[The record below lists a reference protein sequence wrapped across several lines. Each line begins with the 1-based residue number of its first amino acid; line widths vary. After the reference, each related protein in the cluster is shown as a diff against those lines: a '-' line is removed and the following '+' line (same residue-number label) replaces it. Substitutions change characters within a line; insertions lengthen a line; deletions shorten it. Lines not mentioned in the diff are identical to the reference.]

1 MLGTQESVFRFGD
14 VEVREREFRLI
25 KAGEVIPVEP
35 KAFRV
40 LLFLLHNPQKLI
52 TKEELLNAVWGETA
66 VSENSL
72 TRSIALL
79 RRLLGEDTH
88 EPRFIETV
96 ATVGYR
102 FICPVVNE
110 ESSASSQ
117 VAAEVPISGATR
129 PMPDVAK
136 PATTEAKSHGW
147 LRWWPWALIAGASV
161 VVISAGLL
169 IWYASQP
176 VPPPHI
182 SEYVQLT
189 NDSRWGKI
197 VLGSDGSRIYLA
209 LDPPALGHIPIAG
222 GDITIVPL
230 NVPGAK
236 PLSATSLGDISP
248 DGSSLFVVGATYSE
262 GDGPDQWVV
271 GTEGSPARYLM
282 RGITPAWSPDG
293 KQVVYSTA
301 KGYIY
306 SMPSGGGEPHLLL
319 ASSGSVPSAL
329 SIRLTGAESGSP
341 VTIGS
346 GRSPRTAGIS
356 ASSFLAGTDPAG
368 GTVGTGLL
376 MGTSTSFSLDTP
388 IASDNPRTNEQIWAI
403 DERRGTLRRP
413 NSGPIRL
420 TFGPMRWPAGDYPS
434 RDGKKIFAIGVIN
447 RGEVT
452 QVDRNSGQLRPF
464 LHGISAEMVDFSRDR
479 RFVTYTSF
487 PDGVLWRANR
497 DGTGVQELA
506 KPRVLI
512 VNPRLSPD
520 GRQLVFVDSVQRTNA
535 PGDSLSVIF
544 LQSSEGGTPVRIL
557 TDDKEPESDPTWSP
571 DGKQIAFQSGAP
583 PCCGPDTKL
592 EIKILDVE
600 TGKTKLLP
608 SAPQPAWSPR
618 WSPDGRYIVCVAAS
632 WPGPNGLEVYD
643 LRTLRWTVLLFQK
656 QGAVGWPSW
665 SHDSRSVYYDL
676 SSAGDYS
683 GANLHAVFRISLG
696 GGTPERVVDGTSGR
710 RSRTSLI
717 ARGTAT
723 SSACNPERPC
733 PRSTRNLPAI
743 GHLQQRSPILRIT
756 AVQWRR
762 VQRGFLTFS
771 ERAVALAPRNRVPG
785 PRQAPEVTGVADRR
799 HEQHE
804 EAEPDLDAPG
814 EPARIDDLDQV
825 VRDEPAVVRGLAA
838 SAAQVVLQRG

>member
-1 MLGTQESVFRFGD
+1 MVAVGADCGSFRCRDFN
-14 VEVREREFRLI
+14 R
-25 KAGEVIPVEP
+25 
-35 KAFRV
+35 
-40 LLFLLHNPQKLI
+40 
-52 TKEELLNAVWGETA
+52 T
-66 VSENSL
+66 
-72 TRSIALL
+72 
-79 RRLLGEDTH
+79 
-88 EPRFIETV
+88 
-96 ATVGYR
+96 
-102 FICPVVNE
+102 
-110 ESSASSQ
+110 
-117 VAAEVPISGATR
+117 
-129 PMPDVAK
+129 
-136 PATTEAKSHGW
+136 
-147 LRWWPWALIAGASV
+147 
-161 VVISAGLL
+161 L

-176 VPPPHI
+176 LPPPHI

-189 NDSRWGKI
+189 NDSRWEKI

-319 ASSGSVPSAL
+319 ASSGSVPYCIEYSPDGGR
-329 SIRLTGAESGSP
+329 IRFTRDDKLWEISSDGRNLRELIPGWNGSRRRYCGNWTP
-341 VTIGS
+341 DGDFYI
-346 GRSPRTAGIS
+346 
-356 ASSFLAGTDPAG
+356 FLA
-368 GTVGTGLL
+368 
-376 MGTSTSFSLDTP
+376 DTP

-420 TFGPMRWPAGDYPS
+420 TSGPMRWPAGDYPS
-434 RDGKKIFAIGVIN
+434 RDGKKIFAIGIIN
-447 RGEVT
+447 RGELT

-464 LHGISAEMVDFSRDR
+464 LRGISAEMVDFSRDR

-497 DGTGVQELA
+497 DGTGVQKLA

-520 GRQLVFVDSVQRTNA
+520 GRQLVFVDYVQRTNA

-608 SAPQPAWSPR
+608 RAPEPAWSPR

-643 LRTLRWTVLLFQK
+643 LWRLRWTVLLFQK

-683 GANLHAVFRISLG
+683 GANLHSVYRISLG
-696 GGTPERVVDGTSGR
+696 GGPPERVVDLKDSRATGEWTLGSFWLGLDPDDNPLLMHDVGTNQVYAL
-710 RSRTSLI
+710 SL
-717 ARGTAT
+717 
-723 SSACNPERPC
+723 ER
-733 PRSTRNLPAI
+733 N
-743 GHLQQRSPILRIT
+743 
-756 AVQWRR
+756 
-762 VQRGFLTFS
+762 
-771 ERAVALAPRNRVPG
+771 
-785 PRQAPEVTGVADRR
+785 
-799 HEQHE
+799 
-804 EAEPDLDAPG
+804 
-814 EPARIDDLDQV
+814 
-825 VRDEPAVVRGLAA
+825 
-838 SAAQVVLQRG
+838 